1 MMKIYLKTCC
11 MTLMIL
17 CSIQL
22 ALAQQKITGTVSDS
36 EGMLPGATVTVKGTS
51 EGTQTNEDGQYSIEA
66 SQGDILRFSMI
77 GYLAQEITI
86 SQNTNINVTLEV
98 DEGSLEEVVVTA
110 MGIKREKKSLGYSFQ
125 EVKSEEL
132 VEARENNIAN
142 ALSGK
147 VSGLQVIKGSNGPA
161 SSSKIV
167 LRGFT
172 SLTGDNQPLIVV
184 DGVPMEN
191 FAGAKNN
198 DFWNPSP
205 DMGSGLGDLNPEDIE
220 SMSVLKGGAASAL
233 YGSRA
238 SNGVIM
244 ITTKSGKKQDGAG
257 ITYSATMGLENIFI
271 TPKIQSQFSQ
281 GRDATYSSTSAD
293 SWGEKI
299 NGQSVESWDGSTT
312 TLKTYNNIENL
323 FQTGVNT
330 THHLAFQQAL
340 SNNTNIYTSATYLHD
355 KSKTPGVSLD
365 RLNLISKVTSSFGPE
380 ERWTT
385 DVKVQYMNTSAKN
398 RAVGGVN
405 DGNYYATALLF
416 PRSLDITEFKPG
428 MDKLGVN
435 QTWYNSSQ
443 GVNPYWA
450 MHNRLNQDTRDRFLL
465 NASVKYRFND
475 WLDADFRA
483 GSDLYTTKLDD
494 RTYTG
499 SSMQNNYGT
508 GVDNFYENN
517 FIASLNAQKD
527 NLIGEWNASASVF
540 GQIMKQ
546 NFKSISAGA
555 GELEVPNLFS
565 LGNSVGNPSIDED
578 LNRMQINSLFATAEV
593 NYANL
598 WFINATARNDW
609 SSTLSKDHRSYFYP
623 SISTSLILTDLIDKS
638 GGSSPHWLNFAKLRA
653 SYAETGSSLDP
664 YQISNTYS
672 IGKDPNGNTIAN
684 KQGTLYNPD
693 ILSELLK
700 SFEVGFDLRLF
711 ERFNLDFAYYKS
723 NATRQLLSIPM
734 NSLSGYSNFM
744 ANAGNIQNKGFEV
757 VLNTNVLN
765 NPERLLWD
773 LNVNFSRNINEILEL
788 APEADVNSMTL
799 GGFDNVK
806 VLAAAGHRY
815 GAIYGTKYQRVE
827 DKESPHY
834 GKKVLNEDG
843 LPLATSGEQY
853 LGDQSAS
860 GLLGITNSFA
870 YKNFGLSFL
879 IDARFGGKFFAGT
892 NLRLQRAGL
901 ATETVVNGEREEF
914 VVPGVI
920 SDGDE
925 GYVENTTKTD
935 PQQYW
940 KHISEESGNLGITE
954 ENIYDASNIRLRN
967 LQLSYNLPKSVLG
980 NSFVKNARF
989 SLSANNLWMI
999 KSHAK
1004 GVDPES
1010 VFAISTNAVGF
1021 ENLSFPTSRSYFL
1034 NISLG
1039 F

>member
-1 MMKIYLKTCC
+1 MM
-11 MTLMIL
+11 LMMIF
-17 CSIQL
+17 SIQIV
-22 ALAQQKITGTVSDS
+22 AAQQRISGQVSDS
-36 EGMLPGATVTVKGTS
+36 QGPLPGVTVTVQGGN
-51 EGTQTNEDGQYSIEA
+51 EGTQTDENGMYSINA
-66 SQGDILRFSMI
+66 SASETLRFSMV
-77 GYLAQEITI
+77 GYLAEERTVG
-86 SQNTNINVTLEV
+86 QNTTINVTLNL
-98 DEGSLEEVVVTA
+98 DEGTLGEVVVTA
-110 MGIKREKKSLGYSFQ
+110 MGIRREKKSLGYSFQ
-125 EVKSEEL
+125 EVKSEDL

-147 VSGLQVIKGSNGPA
+147 VSGLQVVKGSNGPA
-161 SSSKIV
+161 SSSKII

-257 ITYSATMGLENIFI
+257 ITYSATVGLENMFI
-271 TPKIQSQFSQ
+271 TPKVQNQFSQ
-281 GRDATYSSTSAD
+281 GRDGVFSATSGD

-299 NGQSVESWDGSTT
+299 EGQSVTGWDGSSRK
-312 TLKTYNNIENL
+312 LQAYNSLDNL

-340 SNNTNIYTSATYLHD
+340 SQNTNIYTSATYLHD

-365 RLNLISKVTSSFGPE
+365 RLNLISKVTSNFGPD

-385 DVKVQYMNTSAKN
+385 DVKVQYMNTAAHN

-405 DGNYYATALLF
+405 DGNYFATALLF
-416 PRSLDITEFKPG
+416 PSSLDITEFKPG
-428 MDKLGVN
+428 MDALGVN
-435 QTWYNSSQ
+435 QIWYNSSQ

-465 NASVKYRFND
+465 NASVKYQFND
-475 WLDADFRA
+475 WLNADFRA
-483 GSDLYTTKLDD
+483 GSDLYNTKLSD

-508 GVDNFYENN
+508 GIDNFYENN
-517 FIASLNAQKD
+517 FITSLNAQKD
-527 NLIGEWNASASVF
+527 NLFGEWNASASVF

-546 NFKSISAGA
+546 NFKSISAGT
-555 GELEVPNLFS
+555 GELEVPNLFAI
-565 LGNSVGNPSIDED
+565 GNAVGNPSIDESRR
-578 LNRMQINSLFATAEV
+578 RMQINSLFATAEL

-609 SSTLSKDHRSYFYP
+609 SSTLSKNNRSYFYP
-623 SISTSLILTDLIDKS
+623 SISTSLIVTDLINKS
-638 GGSSPHWLNFAKLRA
+638 GGEAPTWLSFAKLRA
-653 SYAETGSSLDP
+653 SYAETGNSLDP
-664 YQISNTYS
+664 YQLLNTYS
-672 IGKDPNGNTIAN
+672 IGKDPNGNTTAS
-684 KQGTLYNPD
+684 KGKTLYNPD

-700 SFEVGFDLRLF
+700 SFEVGFDVRLF
-711 ERFNLDFAYYKS
+711 DRVNLDFAYYKS

-734 NSLSGYSNFM
+734 NNLSGYSSFM

-757 VLNTNVLN
+757 VANANILR
-765 NPERLLWD
+765 NPESFQWD
-773 LNVNFSRNINEILEL
+773 LNVNFSKNINEILEL
-788 APEADVNSMTL
+788 APDYDVNSMTL

-806 VLAAAGHRY
+806 ILGAAGQRY
-815 GAIYGTKYQRVE
+815 GAIYGTKYARVD
-827 DKESPHY
+827 DKESPHF
-834 GKKVLNEDG
+834 GKKIVDEDG
-843 LPLATSGEQY
+843 LPLATSDGQY

-879 IDARFGGKFFAGT
+879 VDARFGGKFFAGT

-901 ATETVVNGEREEF
+901 AEETVINGNRDKF
-914 VVPGVI
+914 VVPGVV
-920 SDGDE
+920 SDGNG
-925 GYVENTTKTD
+925 GYTENTAEIT
-935 PQQYW
+935 PQEYW
-940 KHISEESGNLGITE
+940 NQVTNVSGNLGISE

-980 NSFVKNARF
+980 GSVVKNARF